1 MNMPITHVFMYSAN
15 IFGRIHK
22 KLVIVAI
29 SDKRYYRG

>member
-1 MNMPITHVFMYSAN
+1 MYVPITRVFMYSVN